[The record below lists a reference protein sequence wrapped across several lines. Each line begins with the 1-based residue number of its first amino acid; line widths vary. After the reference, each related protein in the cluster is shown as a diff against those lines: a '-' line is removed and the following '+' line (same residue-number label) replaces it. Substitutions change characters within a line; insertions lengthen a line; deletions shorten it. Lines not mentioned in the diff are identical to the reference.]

1 MFQSQPLLG
10 SVIIKKRKKRL
21 IGTKKEDRRLVLQ
34 NKRNN
39 MEQNFEASLAIIKHQ
54 SVTII
59 IKTNIE
65 QGTVTTQLTTTLSQ
79 TNESNLSCK
88 LHPQD

>member
-1 MFQSQPLLG
+1 
-10 SVIIKKRKKRL
+10 
-21 IGTKKEDRRLVLQ
+21 
-34 NKRNN
+34 
-39 MEQNFEASLAIIKHQ
+39 
-54 SVTII
+54 VTII